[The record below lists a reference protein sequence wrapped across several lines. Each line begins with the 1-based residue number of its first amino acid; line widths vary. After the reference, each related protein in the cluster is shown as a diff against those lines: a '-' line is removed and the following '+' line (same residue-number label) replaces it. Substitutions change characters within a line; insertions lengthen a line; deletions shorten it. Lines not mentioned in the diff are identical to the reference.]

1 MRNQDWSLLACCF
14 LSHCCFSVGFID
26 FIVEPTFTVLT
37 DMTEKIVSP
46 LIDESSQTG
55 GTGQRRSRS
64 VGKFESWVVIASSC
78 WGMCGITMSCTSLA
92 SYRRHVCPLLSFRGF
107 RMIPSIL
114 ARLAHNRWP
123 KARVG
128 CPTLWSLCF
137 QKHWSVHFYGAQK
150 TLVPDSADGQAFD
163 QSSYRKWGWLSFLF
177 RKKEEYRFWKQY
189 SKTPQT

>member
-1 MRNQDWSLLACCF
+1 M
-14 LSHCCFSVGFID
+14 
-26 FIVEPTFTVLT
+26 LT

-64 VGKFESWVVIASSC
+64 VGKFESWVVIAFSC

-107 RMIPSIL
+107 RMIPSML
-114 ARLAHNRWP
+114 ARLAHNRWS

-128 CPTLWSLCF
+128 CPISEAFVSRSTG
-137 QKHWSVHFYGAQK
+137 SVHFYGAQK
-150 TLVPDSADGQAFD
+150 ALVPDSADGQAFD
-163 QSSYRKWGWLSFLF
+163 QSSYRK
-177 RKKEEYRFWKQY
+177 
-189 SKTPQT
+189 